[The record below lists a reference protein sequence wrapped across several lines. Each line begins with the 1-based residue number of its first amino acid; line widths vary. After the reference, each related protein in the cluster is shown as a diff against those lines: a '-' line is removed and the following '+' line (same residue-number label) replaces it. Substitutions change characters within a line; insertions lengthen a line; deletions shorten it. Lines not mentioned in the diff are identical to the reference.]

1 VRVGGPVLSG
11 YSQLWLSNL
20 LTNPTTAPYVDFI
33 SYHQYFFGT
42 NQLQAQW
49 DTYTGDLSL
58 YEMTQ
63 DPSNGA
69 FAINNKVLGQA
80 ALGSQPGGASTP
92 IYITEFN
99 TNWAFFK
106 DCCRNDATYAPVWNS
121 LYAIDLLNSV
131 YNGSAHMLNKL
142 DYFAGNAYPYFC
154 IIGVQD
160 ADSDCLYST
169 GADPVPYP
177 QYYAFQLLASP
188 SYLGLQGGGYMA
200 TSISTPTGGG
210 GLATTAFYTATQ
222 DAIVITNPTSAS
234 YPAINV
240 TFSNPGVSASRDMLW
255 IIEIGTQNN
264 ASTI

>member
-1 VRVGGPVLSG
+1 
-11 YSQLWLSNL
+11 
-20 LTNPTTAPYVDFI
+20 
-33 SYHQYFFGT
+33 
-42 NQLQAQW
+42 
-49 DTYTGDLSL
+49 
-58 YEMTQ
+58 
-63 DPSNGA
+63 
-69 FAINNKVLGQA
+69 
-80 ALGSQPGGASTP
+80 
-92 IYITEFN
+92 
-99 TNWAFFK
+99 
-106 DCCRNDATYAPVWNS
+106 
-121 LYAIDLLNSV
+121 
-131 YNGSAHMLNKL
+131 
-142 DYFAGNAYPYFC
+142 
-154 IIGVQD
+154 VQD

-210 GLATTAFYTATQ
+210 GLATTAFYTTTQ